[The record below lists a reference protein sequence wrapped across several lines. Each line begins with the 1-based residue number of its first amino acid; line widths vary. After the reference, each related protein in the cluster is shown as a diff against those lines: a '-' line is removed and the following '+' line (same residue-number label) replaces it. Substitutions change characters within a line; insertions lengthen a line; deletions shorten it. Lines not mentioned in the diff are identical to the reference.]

1 MKKVVHIVL
10 FLLAGLSVYGQSK
23 DEKALMERT
32 YLLSHTV
39 FGSKDSVTIEDLF
52 ARKATYGHS
61 TGKIETRAEAID
73 AIVHNKAFYTDT
85 SFRIEN
91 IVLNGK
97 TAVVRSVFKAK
108 QNNPDGNAA
117 ALNLHI
123 MQVWVK
129 ESGKW
134 RLMGR
139 QSLKLNP

>member
-1 MKKVVHIVL
+1 MKKAIHIVL
-10 FLLAGLSVYGQSK
+10 CLLAGLAVFGQSK

-52 ARKATYGHS
+52 AKTATYGHS
-61 TGKIETRAEAID
+61 SGKIETRAEAID
-73 AIVHNKAFYTDT
+73 AIVHNKVLYTDT
-85 SFRIEN
+85 SLRIEN

-97 TAVVRSVFKAK
+97 TAIVRSVFKAK

-129 ESGKW
+129 ERGKW

-139 QSLKLNP
+139 QALKLVN

>member
-1 MKKVVHIVL
+1 MKTAIHIVL
-10 FLLAGLSVYGQSK
+10 FLLAGLAVFGQSK

-39 FGSKDSVTIEDLF
+39 FGSKDSVTVEDLF
-52 ARKATYGHS
+52 AKTATYGHS
-61 TGKIETRAEAID
+61 SGKIETRAEAID
-73 AIVHNKAFYTDT
+73 AIVHNQAFYTDT
-85 SFRIEN
+85 ALRIEN

-97 TAVVRSVFKAK
+97 TAIVRSVFKAK

-129 ESGKW
+129 EGGKW

-139 QSLKLNP
+139 QALKLVN